1 MRAKHDTSMILNSNW
16 IIPGLSLVKK
26 ICLCQEADTRDCF
39 FDTRNSPFLADF
51 VCRSRILVCR
61 ASTQT
66 KIFLFVSHLCPAKGT
81 KKTVFSFFR
90 INYLFCHVCV
100 AAKDRPKRKDFILP
114 ISHIAVMILA
124 RGVTHELRLGCH
136 VHAMRYKIGTC
147 IVESWHA
154 CQKLS
159 DKALS

>member
-1 MRAKHDTSMILNSNW
+1 MDDDRNKLLRDMRINIMLEMRAKHDTSMMILNSNW

-66 KIFLFVSHLCPAKGT
+66 KIFLFVLHLCPAKGT

-90 INYLFCHVCV
+90 INYLICHVCV
-100 AAKDRPKRKDFILP
+100 AAKDQPKIKYKTNPDKMHPKSIPTRRGKSRTFW
-114 ISHIAVMILA
+114 ILA
-124 RGVTHELRLGCH
+124 
-136 VHAMRYKIGTC
+136 
-147 IVESWHA
+147 
-154 CQKLS
+154 
-159 DKALS
+159 

>member
-1 MRAKHDTSMILNSNW
+1 MDDDRNKLLRDMRINIMLEMRAKHDTSMMILNSNW

-66 KIFLFVSHLCPAKGT
+66 KIFLFVLHLCPAKGT

-90 INYLFCHVCV
+90 INYLICHVCV
-100 AAKDRPKRKDFILP
+100 AAKDQPKQIP
-114 ISHIAVMILA
+114 
-124 RGVTHELRLGCH
+124 G
-136 VHAMRYKIGTC
+136 
-147 IVESWHA
+147 
-154 CQKLS
+154 
-159 DKALS
+159 

>member
-1 MRAKHDTSMILNSNW
+1 MLEMRAKHDTSMMILNSNW

-66 KIFLFVSHLCPAKGT
+66 KIFLFVLHLCPAKGT

-90 INYLFCHVCV
+90 INYLICHVCV
-100 AAKDRPKRKDFILP
+100 AAKDQPKADPYGKQNLQTKTKVAASFVFTSPYVGNFHHKTCCKFCGTGLLP
-114 ISHIAVMILA
+114 
-124 RGVTHELRLGCH
+124 
-136 VHAMRYKIGTC
+136 
-147 IVESWHA
+147 
-154 CQKLS
+154 
-159 DKALS
+159 

>member
-1 MRAKHDTSMILNSNW
+1 MDDDRNKLLRDMRINIMLEMRAKHDTSMMILNSNW

-66 KIFLFVSHLCPAKGT
+66 KIFLFVLHLCPAKGT

-90 INYLFCHVCV
+90 INYLICHVCV
-100 AAKDRPKRKDFILP
+100 AAKDQPYVLPGNDLRP
-114 ISHIAVMILA
+114 V
-124 RGVTHELRLGCH
+124 G
-136 VHAMRYKIGTC
+136 
-147 IVESWHA
+147 
-154 CQKLS
+154 
-159 DKALS
+159 